1 MYRFLSNFADYGE
14 ELVERMC
21 EEYPPVAVFE
31 RSDGRNGFPCMF
43 MRSVPFAI
51 RWQRHALK

>member
-1 MYRFLSNFADYGE
+1 
-14 ELVERMC
+14 MC